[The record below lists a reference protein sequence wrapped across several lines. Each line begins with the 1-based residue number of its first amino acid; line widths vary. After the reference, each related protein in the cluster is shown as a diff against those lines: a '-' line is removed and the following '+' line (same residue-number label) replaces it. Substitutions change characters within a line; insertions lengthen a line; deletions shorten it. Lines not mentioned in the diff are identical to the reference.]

1 MRVSVSREQGVHLL
15 RSAVQENPKKNP
27 GTEMN
32 TFDKDLEFGEFWEYM
47 VMSHFNYDSVRKM
60 PGKFSAFDYICVK
73 GNSIVLREIKSDRIA
88 SRTGNIVIEFKSR
101 GKASGIDVT
110 HADYW
115 TYCVIGD
122 GDDFDVYDIPVSFL
136 KKAIKEQKF
145 TEIKWGGEDSFLFVF
160 PITFFSSFLLNL
172 NEPYNGSRTG

>member
-1 MRVSVSREQGVHLL
+1 MECGSRKD
-15 RSAVQENPKKNP
+15 KKNP
-27 GTEMN
+27 GREMN
-32 TFDKDLEFGEFWEYM
+32 TFSRDLEFGEFYERL
-47 VMSHFNYDSVRKM
+47 VIAHFNYDLVRKM

-73 GNSIVLREIKSDRIA
+73 GNEIVLREIKADRLA
-88 SRTGNIVIEFKSR
+88 SETGNIVIEFRSR

-122 GDDFDVYDIPVSFL
+122 NEEVDVYDIPVFFL
-136 KKAIKEQKF
+136 KKAIKEQQF

-160 PITFFSSFLLNL
+160 PITFFSPFLLNL
-172 NEPYNGSRTG
+172 NKPYDGSRTG